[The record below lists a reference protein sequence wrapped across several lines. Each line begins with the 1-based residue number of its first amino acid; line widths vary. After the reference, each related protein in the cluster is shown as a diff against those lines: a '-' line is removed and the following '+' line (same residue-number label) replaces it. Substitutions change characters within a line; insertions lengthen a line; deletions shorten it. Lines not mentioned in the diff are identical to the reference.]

1 MQMHGPAFLH
11 MAMLMAGSYGVRIMA
26 CMQIQ
31 HLDINPGQTALI
43 SIDLQ
48 NSNVARQLAPHS
60 AADVVQ
66 RGKRIADSLREA
78 GGTVVW
84 VRVDVSA
91 LLSLPADASISR
103 PAGSPVPLPEFSE
116 LVPELE
122 VQAADVRITKRQWGA
137 FYGTDLDQQ
146 LRRRGIRTL
155 LMSGIAT
162 NFGVESTARAAFDR
176 GYELVFVEDAMTS
189 LAAEPHDFAN
199 QQVFPRMG
207 RVRSTEV
214 VLKAIAA
221 AAGQQQR

>member
-1 MQMHGPAFLH
+1 MLLHGPAFSHAAL
-11 MAMLMAGSYGVRIMA
+11 LAGSYGGRIMV

-31 HLDINPGQTALI
+31 LPDLDPRQTALI

-60 AADVVQ
+60 AAEVVQ

-84 VRVDVSA
+84 VRVDVTA

-103 PAGSPVPLPEFSE
+103 PAGSPVPPPEFSE

-146 LRRRGIRTL
+146 LRRRGIKTL

-199 QQVFPRMG
+199 KQVFPRMG
-207 RVRSTEV
+207 RVRSTDV
-214 VLKAIAA
+214 VLAAIAA
-221 AAGQQQR
+221 AAGQQR

>member
-1 MQMHGPAFLH
+1 MVRMQ
-11 MAMLMAGSYGVRIMA
+11 S
-26 CMQIQ
+26 
-31 HLDINPGQTALI
+31 LDLNPRQTALI

-48 NSNVARQLAPHS
+48 RSNVGRELAPHS

-66 RGKRIADSLREA
+66 RSRRIADELRA
-78 GGTVVW
+78 VGGTVVW
-84 VRVDVSA
+84 VRVDVTA

-103 PAGSPVPLPEFSE
+103 PPGSPVPPPEFSE
-116 LVPELE
+116 LVPELQ
-122 VQAADVRITKRQWGA
+122 VQDGDVRITKRQWGA

-155 LMSGIAT
+155 VMSGIAT

-189 LAAEPHDFAN
+189 LAAEPHEFAN
-199 QQVFPRMG
+199 RHVFPRMG

-214 VLKAIAA
+214 LLAA
-221 AAGQQQR
+221 LASGTQR

>member
-1 MQMHGPAFLH
+1 MEP
-11 MAMLMAGSYGVRIMA
+11 
-26 CMQIQ
+26 
-31 HLDINPGQTALI
+31 LDLNLRQTALI

-48 NSNVARQLAPHS
+48 RSNVGRQLAPHA

-66 RGKRIADSLREA
+66 RSMQIADRLRAA

-103 PAGSPVPLPEFSE
+103 PPGSPVPPPEFSE
-116 LVPELE
+116 LVPEVR
-122 VQAADVRITKRQWGA
+122 VQPGDVLVTKRQWGA

-155 LMSGIAT
+155 VMSGIAT

-189 LAAEPHDFAN
+189 LAAEPHHFAN
-199 QQVFPRMG
+199 RELFPRMG
-207 RVRSTEV
+207 RVRSTEALV
-214 VLKAIAA
+214 AAIAA
-221 AAGQQQR
+221 GGSAR